1 MVNEIAGWLPVSRWK
16 LQRAHGVFAT
26 TMRDRDGPSPARTKI
41 VTNYNQQHRYYTAVD
56 RHARNQLLS
65 RDDLKEHLPVEGV

>member
-1 MVNEIAGWLPVSRWK
+1 MAPGLKRGSFSEHTEA
-16 LQRAHGVFAT
+16 FAT
-26 TMRDRDGPSPARTKI
+26 TMQNRDGPSPARTKI